1 MAFSPAIDD
10 FTQRGRNEAAAKLS
24 KNKEVVR
31 AGDQAACP
39 LPTGHN
45 AYQQL
50 HDESLAP
57 SVSLR
62 YACLASL
69 LAADQCLCSS

>member
-31 AGDQAACP
+31 AGDQAACHV
-39 LPTGHN
+39 PTRRT
-45 AYQQL
+45 AQEQL
-50 HDESLAP
+50 HAESCSIRGLT
-57 SVSLR
+57 SL
-62 YACLASL
+62 CL
-69 LAADQCLCSS
+69 SSCCVEAITY